1 MLTGRALSDSRFQI
15 DALDGLRGLAVLMV
29 FVSHASKNH
38 MNLLPGLDLS
48 GIGKSGVYLFFL
60 LSSFLLTLPF
70 LEKGKSA
77 FTFRPMANYFVR
89 RFFRIYP
96 LFIFYLLTCVLGTWL
111 VVRFDVATPLGGIPF
126 ALSWSELL
134 DHLLLQKGYSVTW
147 SIPVEFRY
155 YFVLPLVAALY
166 VFIVKARLWLS
177 IIVSVLLIAATQIL
191 WPQSSVPLNSPYLGP
206 YLCIFLMGAALAVI
220 YHYWKQS
227 PLQNSPVTCSLIE
240 WSGWFSLV
248 LIACMTPSFVS
259 LLMQQQVSVTYFHRQ
274 FLLYGLLWSMV
285 LLACVGGRG
294 RMTKFFGLPILRYF
308 GFISFSLYLFHI
320 TAIKLLVTF
329 VPELP
334 VAAWI
339 ALAMSV
345 AIAHLTWTFIEKP
358 SAKIRIH

>member
-1 MLTGRALSDSRFQI
+1 MLKGRELSDSRFQI

-70 LEKGKSA
+70 LVKGKAA
-77 FTFRPMANYFVR
+77 FTFRPMTNYFLR
-89 RFFRIYP
+89 RFLRIYP
-96 LFIFYLLTCVLGTWL
+96 LFIFYLLTCILGTWL
-111 VVRFDVATPLGGIPF
+111 VVRFQIVTPLGGIPF
-126 ALSWSELL
+126 ALSWSELW

-166 VFIVKARLWLS
+166 VFIGKARLWLS
-177 IIVSVLLIAATQIL
+177 LGFSALLIAATQFF

-206 YLCIFLMGAALAVI
+206 YLCIFLMGATLAVV
-220 YHYWKQS
+220 YHWWHRSSWQS
-227 PLQNSPVTCSLIE
+227 SLSVRWLIE
-240 WSGWFSLV
+240 GGGWISLV
-248 LIACMTPSFVS
+248 VIALMTPLVIS
-259 LLMQQQVSVTYFHRQ
+259 LWMQQEIPDTYFHRQ

-294 RMTKFFGLPILRYF
+294 VLAKVFSLPVLRYL

-320 TAIKLLVTF
+320 TAIKLFATF
-329 VPELP
+329 APELP
-334 VAAWI
+334 GVAWL
-339 ALAMSV
+339 ALIMSII
-345 AIAHLTWTFIEKP
+345 IAHLTWTFIEKP
-358 SAKIRIH
+358 SAKICIR